1 MKYGGVK
8 LVLWT
13 ETSHLGEMMQSCKCF
28 QNVSKMST
36 LTYNLANSIILMNAV
51 ILNIIHNIFN
61 IGTGYDYPDLPELG
75 NNNEQLGLPERLST
89 GIQFR
94 FRNLFHVKKSG
105 NRNFICYNYLV
116 LLLHGKNKI
125 SKTKETAEW
134 TCSVCKFDVHLYASI
149 VCDVC
154 LECVRTSLNMLASK
168 RHRNPAR
175 TGYADSAITKESNL
189 IISDVIPSL

>member
-8 LVLWT
+8 LALWT

-36 LTYNLANSIILMNAV
+36 LTYNLANSIILMNAM

-94 FRNLFHVKKSG
+94 LRNLFH
-105 NRNFICYNYLV
+105 
-116 LLLHGKNKI
+116 GKNRVI
-125 SKTKETAEW
+125 VILFVIITWSYYYPEKTKLVKQKKQPNGPVQ
-134 TCSVCKFDVHLYASI
+134 SV
-149 VCDVC
+149 
-154 LECVRTSLNMLASK
+154 
-168 RHRNPAR
+168 
-175 TGYADSAITKESNL
+175 NL
-189 IISDVIPSL
+189 MFIFMHP